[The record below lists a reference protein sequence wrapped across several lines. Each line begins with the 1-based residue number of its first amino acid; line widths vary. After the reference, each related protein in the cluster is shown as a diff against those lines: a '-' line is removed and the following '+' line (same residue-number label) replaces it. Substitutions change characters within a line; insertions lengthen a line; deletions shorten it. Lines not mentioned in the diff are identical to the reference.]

1 MLVKCK
7 GWAGRSDGK
16 LLAAASVQDGEV
28 SDALAE
34 RPCHTAAE
42 NERVTSVAGLPIRE
56 PNACWG
62 GCLANGSL
70 GDRAGHISVAPAASP
85 HVRRVAAGIR

>member
-1 MLVKCK
+1 M
-7 GWAGRSDGK
+7 DGCGPDDVGPEELK
-16 LLAAASVQDGEV
+16 RNKM

>member
-1 MLVKCK
+1 M
-7 GWAGRSDGK
+7 
-16 LLAAASVQDGEV
+16 

-85 HVRRVAAGIR
+85 HVRRAAA